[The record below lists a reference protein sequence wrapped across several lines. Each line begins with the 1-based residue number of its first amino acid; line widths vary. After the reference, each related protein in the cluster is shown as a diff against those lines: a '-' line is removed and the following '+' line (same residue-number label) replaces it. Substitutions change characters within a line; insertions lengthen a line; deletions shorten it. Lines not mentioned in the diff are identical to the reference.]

1 MPLRLIKVLAA
12 HGWRRTARFFLR
24 FALALRPRDVG
35 LLHEA
40 LLQSAQSG
48 DSDRIAA
55 ACNALL
61 AQQPA
66 DAQALELLAV
76 VELGRGNSE
85 AAREILARAHAR
97 GQLNDLRFARD
108 ALIDPERARTEGVY
122 VATLDDVQ
130 IETADWAILDGDKVY
145 NTEAHNR
152 ALRKGPH
159 VQGRASPNNDAYIF
173 RLPPV
178 TQTIDVPCAHL
189 GGDHNY
195 CHWITRNMVKL
206 GVLEGTPHE
215 SLPLL
220 VNADLRRHQTEF
232 LELLAIP
239 EERLIRLE
247 RPALAHIRRLVV
259 PTNVTNHAKMG
270 IGTQWLRRHL
280 AHCMDDAPAGD
291 LLFVSREDAQV
302 RRLLNEDEL
311 FAALKPLGFESIL
324 PGAMPVRE
332 QIRRFSRAKVIIG
345 AHGAALG
352 NMVFAQPGIRL
363 IELTTTFK
371 AHIPDFHVLAR
382 ICNLQFS
389 SIVSDDYDFT
399 RPEPYQADIDFRVDV
414 AEVLAELKRCVPTLF
429 E

>member
-206 GVLEGTPHE
+206 GVLEGTPYE

-220 VNADLRRHQTEF
+220 VNADLRRHQKEF

-291 LLFVSREDAQV
+291 LLFVSRDDAQV

-311 FAALKPLGFESIL
+311 FATLKPLGFESIL

-414 AEVLAELKRCVPTLF
+414 AEVLAELRRCVPALF

>member
-1 MPLRLIKVLAA
+1 MPLRLIKALTAR
-12 HGWRRTARFFLR
+12 GWRQAARLLLR
-24 FALALRPRDVG
+24 IALVARPRDPV
-35 LLHEA
+35 LLHEELRQA
-40 LLQSAQSG
+40 AQSG
-48 DSDRIAA
+48 DAARIVN
-55 ACNALL
+55 ACHALL
-61 AQQPA
+61 ALHPD

-76 VELGRGNSE
+76 VELGRGNND
-85 AAREILARAHAR
+85 AARDVLGQAHAR

-130 IETADWAILDGDKVY
+130 IETADWAILDGEKVY

-178 TQTIDVPCAHL
+178 TQTIEVPCAHL

-206 GVLEGTPHE
+206 GVLEGTPFE

-220 VNADLRRHQTEF
+220 VNADLRRHQQEF

-259 PTNVTNHAKMG
+259 PTNVTNHIKMG

-280 AHCMDDAPAGD
+280 AHCMDDAPPGD
-291 LLFVSREDAQV
+291 LLFVSREDARV

-311 FAALKPLGFESIL
+311 FAALKPLGFESVL

-332 QIRRFSRAKVIIG
+332 QIRRFSRAKIIIG

-414 AEVLAELKRCVPTLF
+414 AEVLAELRRCAPALF

>member
-1 MPLRLIKVLAA
+1 MLLRLIRALATR
-12 HGWRRTARFFLR
+12 GWRRAARFLLR
-24 FALALRPRDVG
+24 FALVLQPRDPR
-35 LLHEA
+35 LLHEE
-40 LLQSAQSG
+40 LLQSTQSG
-48 DSDRIAA
+48 DGNRIAA

-195 CHWITRNMVKL
+195 
-206 GVLEGTPHE
+206 
-215 SLPLL
+215 
-220 VNADLRRHQTEF
+220 
-232 LELLAIP
+232 
-239 EERLIRLE
+239 
-247 RPALAHIRRLVV
+247 
-259 PTNVTNHAKMG
+259 
-270 IGTQWLRRHL
+270 
-280 AHCMDDAPAGD
+280 
-291 LLFVSREDAQV
+291 
-302 RRLLNEDEL
+302 
-311 FAALKPLGFESIL
+311 
-324 PGAMPVRE
+324 
-332 QIRRFSRAKVIIG
+332 
-345 AHGAALG
+345 
-352 NMVFAQPGIRL
+352 
-363 IELTTTFK
+363 
-371 AHIPDFHVLAR
+371 
-382 ICNLQFS
+382 
-389 SIVSDDYDFT
+389 
-399 RPEPYQADIDFRVDV
+399 
-414 AEVLAELKRCVPTLF
+414 
-429 E
+429 

>member
-1 MPLRLIKVLAA
+1 MLLRLIKALAA
-12 HGWRRTARFFLR
+12 HGWRRTAQFFLR
-24 FALALRPRDVG
+24 LALAVRPRDPQ
-35 LLHEA
+35 LLHEN
-40 LLQSAQSG
+40 LRQSAQSG
-48 DSDRIAA
+48 DSNRIAA
-55 ACNALL
+55 ACNTLL

-76 VELGRGNSE
+76 VELGRGNNE
-85 AAREILARAHAR
+85 AAHKALAWAHAR
-97 GQLNDLRFARD
+97 GQLTDLRFARD

-220 VNADLRRHQTEF
+220 VNADLRRHQK
-232 LELLAIP
+232 LLP
-239 EERLIRLE
+239 KLSRGHHKPSPQRSKQGVL
-247 RPALAHIRRLVV
+247 
-259 PTNVTNHAKMG
+259 
-270 IGTQWLRRHL
+270 HL
-280 AHCMDDAPAGD
+280 SQCW
-291 LLFVSREDAQV
+291 
-302 RRLLNEDEL
+302 
-311 FAALKPLGFESIL
+311 
-324 PGAMPVRE
+324 
-332 QIRRFSRAKVIIG
+332 
-345 AHGAALG
+345 
-352 NMVFAQPGIRL
+352 
-363 IELTTTFK
+363 
-371 AHIPDFHVLAR
+371 
-382 ICNLQFS
+382 
-389 SIVSDDYDFT
+389 Y
-399 RPEPYQADIDFRVDV
+399 
-414 AEVLAELKRCVPTLF
+414 
-429 E
+429 